1 MKANTESWRRMKSY
15 PERDMGRVVG
25 RILEISALQ
34 SQTHVQWQLQM
45 PMMLEVQPWVEKWP
59 KM

>member
-1 MKANTESWRRMKSY
+1 MNAETESWRRMKSY
-15 PERDMGRVVG
+15 SEREMGREVG

-34 SQTHVQWQLQM
+34 SQTYVQWQLQM
-45 PMMLEVQPWVEKWP
+45 PMVLEVQAWVEKWP